1 MIRKHVVIAALAWL
15 SLPGGG
21 TVAAIYEPLD
31 VRYWGNVV
39 AAPDPALFTVQE
51 TFAYPTGN
59 DRLPF
64 TLYRPAKSQ
73 NPPVVVIVNGVGDPA
88 DDRVMDWAIYK
99 SWGALF
105 AANGMAAVTMA
116 AKAETLDR
124 NLSDL
129 IDHLAAR
136 GESLG
141 IDPSR
146 LALFSA
152 SANTTVAGRYLTGER
167 GRARVD
173 AAVFYYGNAPAGE
186 LPKDKP
192 VLFVVAEGD
201 TRTPFAA
208 AYAGLWARIM
218 QSKAPWTLVFG
229 ATQPHAFDGL
239 DPTPDSRRLVAQT
252 VDFLRRSLIPVK
264 ADETSHAE
272 ERAVLRAIYNNDLQ
286 VTIDTLKA
294 YVERHPD
301 SQRAR
306 AELARRLADAGRFD
320 EAEPVLAKALAADP
334 TSGAL
339 NLASSRLL
347 MARNQPEAAY
357 QAAKAAVD
365 GGFANVAAVGQLG
378 LTAFAAGHVDEAI
391 AAFRRAAEA
400 PVARGSSYYNLAC
413 ALAIKGDKE
422 AAIDALEQAA
432 ANGYRDAA
440 AMSADPDLASL
451 RGDARF
457 EALKTRIANAPAG

>member
-1 MIRKHVVIAALAWL
+1 MIAALAWCSAL
-15 SLPGGG
+15 GSPAI
-21 TVAAIYEPLD
+21 AAPYEPLD

-39 AAPDPALFTVQE
+39 APPDPSLFTVQE

-88 DDRVMDWAIYK
+88 DDRLMDWAIYK

-105 AANGMAAVTMA
+105 AANGIAAVTMA
-116 AKAETLDR
+116 AKPETLDR

-129 IDHLAAR
+129 VDHLAAR
-136 GESLG
+136 GASLG
-141 IDPSR
+141 VDPTR

-152 SANTTVAGRYLTGER
+152 SANTTVAGRYLTSER
-167 GRARVD
+167 GRERVD
-173 AAVFYYGNAPAGE
+173 TAVFYYGNAPAGE

-201 TRTPFAA
+201 TRAPLGAS
-208 AYAGLWARIM
+208 YPGLWARIM
-218 QSKAPWTLVFG
+218 ESKAPWTLVFG

-239 DPTPDSRRLVAQT
+239 DPTPESRRLVAQT
-252 VDFLRRSLIPVK
+252 VDFVRRGLLPVK
-264 ADETSHAE
+264 AAETDRPE
-272 ERAVLRAIYNNDLQ
+272 ERAVLRAIYNNDLP

-294 YVERHPD
+294 YVERNPD

-320 EAEPVLAKALAADP
+320 EAEPILAKALEADP
-334 TSGAL
+334 ANGAL
-339 NLASSRLL
+339 NIATSRLL
-347 MARNQPEAAY
+347 MAQNKPEAAY
-357 QAAKAAVD
+357 KAAKAAVD
-365 GGFANVAAVGQLG
+365 GGFANVAAIGQLG
-378 LTAFAAGHVDEAI
+378 LAAMAAGHVDDAI

-400 PVARGSSYYNLAC
+400 PVARGSSFYNLAC
-413 ALAIKGDKE
+413 ALAVKGDKD
-422 AAIDALEQAA
+422 AAINALEQAA

-440 AMSADPDLASL
+440 AMAADPDLASL

-457 EALKTRIANAPAG
+457 EALKARMASAAAS

>member
-1 MIRKHVVIAALAWL
+1 MIPKQLL
-15 SLPGGG
+15 
-21 TVAAIYEPLD
+21 VAAFACSALSIEPAAAADYDPLD

-39 AAPDPALFTVQE
+39 AAPDPALYTVQE
-51 TFAYPTGN
+51 TLSYPTGN

-64 TLYRPAKSQ
+64 TLYRPVKGPK
-73 NPPVVVIVNGVGDPA
+73 PPLVVIVNGVGDPA
-88 DDRVMDWAIYK
+88 DDRLMDWAIYK

-105 AANGMAAVTMA
+105 AANGIAAVTMA

-124 NLSDL
+124 NISDL
-129 IDHLAAR
+129 VDHLAAR

-141 IDPSR
+141 IDPHR

-152 SANTTVAGRYLTGER
+152 SANTTVAGRYLTSER

-173 AAVFYYGNAPAGE
+173 AAVFYYGNAPAGD

-208 AYAGLWARIM
+208 AYAGLWGRIM
-218 QSKAPWTLVFG
+218 ESKAPWTLVFG

-239 DPTPDSRRLVAQT
+239 DPTPESRRLVAQT
-252 VDFLRRSLIPVK
+252 VDFLRRSLVPLK
-264 ADETSHAE
+264 ADETNHAE
-272 ERAVLRAIYNNDLQ
+272 ERAVLRAIYNNDLP

-294 YVERHPD
+294 YVDRHPD
-301 SQRAR
+301 SDRAR

-334 TSGAL
+334 ANGAL
-339 NLASSRLL
+339 NLANSRLL
-347 MARNQPEAAY
+347 MTRNQPEAAY

-365 GGFANVAAVGQLG
+365 GGFANVAAIGQLG
-378 LTAFAAGHVDEAI
+378 LTALAAGHVDEAI
-391 AAFRRAAEA
+391 AAFRRATEA
-400 PVARGSSYYNLAC
+400 PVARGSSFYNLAC
-413 ALAIKGDKE
+413 ALAVKGDKD
-422 AAIDALEQAA
+422 AAIAALEQAA
-432 ANGYRDAA
+432 ANGYRNAA
-440 AMSADPDLASL
+440 AMGTDPDLASL

-457 EALKTRIANAPAG
+457 EALKTRMANAPAS